1 MSLKKEVLN
10 TPNNIIKGK
19 IEIDSQINKL
29 YYRILYN
36 IYKKKIEI
44 IL

>member
-1 MSLKKEVLN
+1 MKKELLN

-36 IYKKKIEI
+36 IQKENRKYI
-44 IL
+44 I